1 MGKLKKKEDSKS
13 GYVISQAVKSRITTN
28 QRKDKKEASSF
39 CTVDGL
45 SGVFFRKRA
54 FDEFNR
60 KTRRRRRRTI
70 EECSRMLIVGT
81 DYTKTHKPK
90 KEKLKRKENEHTK
103 QT

>member
-1 MGKLKKKEDSKS
+1 M
-13 GYVISQAVKSRITTN
+13 
-28 QRKDKKEASSF
+28 
-39 CTVDGL
+39 VDGL

-60 KTRRRRRRTI
+60 KTRRRRTI

-90 KEKLKRKENEHTK
+90 KKN
-103 QT
+103 